1 MQSKKYIIILSVLL
15 AAFLRSIGQDVAF
28 SQFYANPLYLNP
40 ALAGAKLCPRLTLNF
55 RNQWPS
61 VQNGYVTYSATYD
74 DHLESI
80 SGGIGLIA
88 NSTVAAGGA
97 YNIFSGSGLYSYRL
111 QASRSLVLNAAF
123 KVGYT
128 QYRLNWEKFVF
139 GDQINV
145 NTGVLKPTSE
155 LAPSRPNYGD
165 LDLSAGFLAGYK
177 ESLYFGVAVDHLNKP
192 EMSFYGN
199 NTLRMD
205 YRLTIHAGALFDFV
219 QGMEGEDLRNF
230 SLSPNVVFLQQGK
243 FHQLNVGMSVNM
255 YPLVAGLWY
264 RNNIENSDAMIVLL
278 GFQQK
283 QFKVG
288 YSFDYTISRFGVQS
302 GGAHEFS
309 LSYLF
314 NAPKKNFHI
323 RELKCPSF

>member
-15 AAFLRSIGQDVAF
+15 AAFLRSNGQDVAF

-230 SLSPNVVFLQQGK
+230 SLSPNVVYLQQGK

-309 LSYLF
+309 LAYIF
-314 NAPKKNFHI
+314 NAPRKNFHI